1 MTGRARKG
9 ALHLRISA
17 DLASEIRSGAWRPGH
32 RIPFEHEL
40 MARYGCARATAGKAV
55 QALAAAGLIERRR
68 RAGSF
73 VARPPIQSAVLEI
86 PELRAEVTGRG
97 QIYGYE
103 LLSIRRR
110 GPNRHD
116 LDEGVLGSASAVLD
130 LVCRHLADGSPFAV
144 EERLI
149 NLDVVPE
156 ATHVDFRS
164 MAPGAWLLDHVAWSE
179 AEHKIGASSAAAW
192 IAEGLGIEPGGACLT
207 LKRWTWR
214 SGDPVTYVRQT
225 FPAEAFE
232 VSARFVPKSFG

>member
-1 MTGRARKG
+1 MTAEG

-17 DLASEIRSGAWRPGH
+17 DLASEIRSGAWPPGY

-40 MARYGCARATAGKAV
+40 MARYDCARATAGKAV

-86 PELRAEVTGRG
+86 PELQAEVSGRG
-97 QIYGYE
+97 QVYDYA
-103 LLSIRRR
+103 LLSSRRR
-110 GPNRHD
+110 PPNRHD
-116 LDEGVLGSASAVLD
+116 PNESALGSAGAVLA
-130 LVCRHLADGSPFAV
+130 LVCRHFADGRPFAM

-149 NLDVVPE
+149 NLDVVPQAAQADFQ
-156 ATHVDFRS
+156 AT
-164 MAPGAWLLDHVAWSE
+164 APGAWLLDHVAWSE

-192 IAEGLGIEPGGACLT
+192 IADGLDIAAGGACLT

-214 SGDPVTYVRQT
+214 AGEPVTFVRQT

-232 VSARFVPKSFG
+232 VSARFAPKSFG